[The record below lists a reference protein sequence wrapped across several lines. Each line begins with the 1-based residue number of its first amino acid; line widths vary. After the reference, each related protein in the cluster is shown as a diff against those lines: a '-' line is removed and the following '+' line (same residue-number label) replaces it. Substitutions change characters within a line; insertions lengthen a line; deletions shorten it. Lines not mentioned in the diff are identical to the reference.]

1 MDKTSLWSQ
10 LLSQR
15 LDGAAAFHESEPQV
29 FDELRRIQV
38 V

>member
-1 MDKTSLWSQ
+1 MDKTSLWGQ
-10 LLSQR
+10 LLFQR
-15 LDGAAAFHESEPQV
+15 PDGAEALHESEPQV